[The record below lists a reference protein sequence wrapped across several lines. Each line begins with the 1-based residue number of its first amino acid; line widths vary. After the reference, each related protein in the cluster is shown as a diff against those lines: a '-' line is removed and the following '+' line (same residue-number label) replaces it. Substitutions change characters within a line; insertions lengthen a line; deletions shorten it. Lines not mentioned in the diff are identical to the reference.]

1 MAINLHTKYA
11 KELDQ
16 SYHAASLLT
25 KAFSDN
31 VSFAGNKTVIISHI
45 VTQPLVDY
53 DRAGTGSRYG
63 IMQEVQDTVQEL
75 TMSQDKSF
83 KMAVDKGNNMDQND
97 IKRAGRTLQ
106 LQIKEQV
113 VPLRDGYCLGKI
125 AREAGTIVGN
135 STALTKSNT
144 ISRIVAGVASLDTNE
159 IPDDGRTLFVPPD
172 VWSNVIL
179 SDEYQASDKKITTGL
194 TKNETGELFGMR
206 VVKVPSARWPKGAN
220 FIIVHKSAAVVPQ
233 KIRDA
238 RVITDSED
246 VSGAVL
252 VGRFYYDAFVLAN
265 KAVGIYVDVNTG
277 TGGST
282 VLAAPTYASLAI
294 SGPSG
299 ATVKYTTDG
308 SDPRYS
314 KTAQVY
320 TAAFSVAPA
329 QLRAYAYKTD
339 GTAYPSPVADLI

>member
-16 SYHAASLLT
+16 AYRAASLLT

-31 VSFAGNKTVIISHI
+31 VSFAGNKTVIVSNV
-45 VTQPLVDY
+45 VTQSLNDY
-53 DRAGTGSRYG
+53 DRAGNGSRYG
-63 IMQEVQDTVQEL
+63 VMQEVQDTVQEL

-83 KMAVDKGNNMDQND
+83 KMAIDKGNNMDQNG
-97 IKRAGRTLQ
+97 IKEAGRVLQ
-106 LQIKEQV
+106 LQMKEQV

-125 AREAGTIVGN
+125 ANEAGTIVGN
-135 STALTKSNT
+135 STALTKSNV
-144 ISRIVAGVASLDTNE
+144 ISRIVEGVASLDAHE
-159 IPDDGRTLFVPPD
+159 IPDDGRTLFVPAK
-172 VWSNVIL
+172 VWSLVIL

-194 TKNETGELFGMR
+194 TKNETGELLGMR
-206 VVKVPSARWPKGAN
+206 VVKVPDARWPKGAN
-220 FIIVHKSAAVVPQ
+220 FMIVHKSAAIVPQ

-277 TGGST
+277 TGGAT
-282 VLAAPTYASLAI
+282 VLAAPTYASKALAAT
-294 SGPSG
+294 GG
-299 ATVKYTTDG
+299 ATIKYTTDG

-320 TAAFSVAPA
+320 TGAFSSDPA
-329 QLRAYAYKTD
+329 QLRAYAYKAD
-339 GTAYPSPVADLI
+339 GTAYASPVADLI